1 MLNVIESLSS
11 PAKAV
16 RTLLEWAVAILILGL
31 ETVIIFFLLGVIFIS
46 LLVSPQ

>member
-11 PAKAV
+11 LAKAV
-16 RTLLEWAVAILILGL
+16 RTLIEWAVAILILGV
-31 ETVIIFFLLGVIFIS
+31 EAMIIFFLLGVIFIS

>member
-16 RTLLEWAVAILILGL
+16 RTLIEWTMAIIILGI
-31 ETVIIFFLLGVIFIS
+31 EAMIIFFLLGVIFIS